1 MTDWTLA
8 ACRGLPTEAFF
19 ADTYVEQ
26 KLAKRVCK
34 PKDGPPCPI
43 ALACLQEALR
53 DSLWGIWGATSDEDR
68 AAIRRKQQRRK
79 EKAA

>member
-43 ALACLQEALR
+43 ALQCLQEALR
-53 DSLWGIWGATSDEDR
+53 DQLEGIWAATTTEER
-68 AAIRRKQQRRK
+68 AAIRRRQQRRK
-79 EKAA
+79 AVA